1 MPLLLFLSE
10 RSVTMAK
17 GKGGNVVNAVW
28 ELAEPIAKEL
38 GLEIWDVRFL
48 KEGTDWIL
56 RIFIDKEEGIDIED
70 CVNMTH
76 AIDKPLDDLDPID
89 QSYSLEVSSPG
100 VERDLTRPEHFE
112 KYKGANI
119 KVKLIRPVDGQ
130 REFNGV
136 LEDSDGKLFVLRLEN
151 GSAMEIDKKET
162 AYIKL
167 DDFDM

>member
-1 MPLLLFLSE
+1 
-10 RSVTMAK
+10 MAK

-162 AYIKL
+162 SYIKS

>member
-1 MPLLLFLSE
+1 
-10 RSVTMAK
+10 MAK

-162 AYIKL
+162 SYIKL

>member
-1 MPLLLFLSE
+1 
-10 RSVTMAK
+10 MAK

-28 ELAEPIAKEL
+28 ELAEPIAKDL

-48 KEGTDWIL
+48 KEGADWIL

-76 AIDKPLDDLDPID
+76 AIDKPLDELDPID

-162 AYIKL
+162 SYIKL

>member
-1 MPLLLFLSE
+1 
-10 RSVTMAK
+10 MAK